1 MTNHLNQMKIK
12 PEFNLK
18 YIPKLTLFFCLCV
31 LFSVSGM
38 AQSATPKSEKII
50 FRDVN
55 VVTMNCNCILREQTV
70 VIEDGIIKQID
81 KVGDIDI
88 PDGIEVIEAK
98 GSYLMPG
105 LMDMHVHIFSEDE
118 LILYLINGVT
128 TVRNLWG
135 WEAHLKMKKD
145 VESGKILG
153 PEILT
158 SGRIID
164 GKPAKLRGSAEID
177 NFLQVKEEVKN
188 QVKDGYDFI
197 KVYDLL
203 EADIYSAIILEA
215 QKYKIPVVGH
225 VPKNVGLYSTFL
237 AGQSSI
243 EHLDGFLK
251 VSTRDSVPSW
261 SSQLDTTL
269 LTYNTIVARDFNM
282 WITPTLTVL
291 ERGDLSAAESEA
303 FLSKPEIDYL
313 PSFYKRFC
321 CGSAYD
327 IEDDLPIQERVLRLN
342 NRLLVVKTLHKNGV
356 KLLLGTD
363 TGNRFVL
370 PGFDIHSELEN
381 LVMAGF
387 SPYEALKT
395 GTINSAMYL
404 GKLAEV
410 GTIEEGKIADL
421 ILVGE
426 NPLENLNTIRKPI
439 GVMARGKWIPD
450 KYIQELLNKLEDK
463 FKDD

>member
-1 MTNHLNQMKIK
+1 MKVNIT
-12 PEFNLK
+12 FL
-18 YIPKLTLFFCLCV
+18 
-31 LFSVSGM
+31 SVSLLLVINCF
-38 AQSATPKSEKII
+38 AQDNSLSFQKS
-50 FRDVN
+50 
-55 VVTMNCNCILREQTV
+55 QTV
-70 VIEDGIIKQID
+70 VFHNVNLVPMNHDRIIPRQTVLIEDGIIKAIG
-81 KVGDIDI
+81 KPEDIEI
-88 PDGIEVIEAK
+88 PEEAEVINADNLF
-98 GSYLMPG
+98 LMPG

-118 LILYLINGVT
+118 LLLYLTNGVT
-128 TVRNLWG
+128 SVRNLWG
-135 WEAHLKMKKD
+135 WEAHLKMKND
-145 VESGKILG
+145 VENGKLLAPTIY
-153 PEILT
+153 T
-158 SGRIID
+158 SGRIVD
-164 GKPAKLRGSAEID
+164 GKPARLQGSAEID
-177 NFLQVKEEVKN
+177 NFLQVQEEVKN

-243 EHLDGFLK
+243 EHLDGFLA

-269 LTYNTIVARDFNM
+269 LSYNAILARDFNM

-303 FLSKPEIDYL
+303 FLSKSEIDYL

-327 IEDDLPIQERVLRLN
+327 IEDDLPIQERVLRKN
-342 NRLLVVKTLHKNGV
+342 NRLLVVKTLHKMGV
-356 KLLLGTD
+356 RLLLGTD

-381 LVMAGF
+381 LVMAGL

-410 GTIEEGKIADL
+410 GTVEEGKIADL

-439 GVMARGKWIPD
+439 GVMARGQWIPD
-450 KYIQELLNKLEDK
+450 KYIQELLNKLETK
-463 FKDD
+463 QK